1 MDTQKTEASSEGKP
15 VSISQRLGQLQFH
28 WSGKFR
34 VLQFADIQDGPKV
47 SADTIRLLEAAC
59 DAARPDL
66 VIFSGNQIA
75 GYHDAFADT
84 FQRRRWSEKPQETTA
99 TSMLREQTKAL
110 VRKQISQYIAPLNSR
125 GIPWA
130 VTYGNHD
137 FQCGLS
143 NAELDSIYREFEG
156 CLNPVADADTAANPR
171 LERVAALENQHAY
184 ACQPGTFALPVM
196 DSEGKR
202 AVLVV
207 VLVDSGDYAREGGY
221 GAPSESALSFIRQA
235 PSMVGKPCMLF
246 QHMPIPQ
253 YYQVLKTVPPQTDG
267 AIQGYREFENHYYV
281 LDPARTQ
288 PGSYLGEGVSC
299 PDCDSGEFA
308 AIVGA
313 AVGASADS
321 VFDGMTAGTSAH
333 GTTVDASAVSSVDS
347 VTAGAANTV
356 YAAGVAENTQGVR
369 GSALQSREHSRGMD
383 DSRGTDDSRGADNL
397 RSVDNSRRA
406 DNLREAVNRGYFALA
421 TGHDHRNGFVGSL
434 DGLLLIA
441 TPTCG
446 FGSYGPALH
455 KRAARLFEFDIRHPY
470 NPRTQLLEFGPL
482 VGKPKQGRAYA
493 YGMASVEEEDKG
505 VDLLHKPS
513 VKDWLKKT
521 GEKLNKSLGLSEK

>member
-1 MDTQKTEASSEGKP
+1 MDTQKTEASSDGKP
-15 VSISQRLGQLQFH
+15 ISISQRLGQLQFH
-28 WSGKFR
+28 FSGKFR

-110 VRKQISQYIAPLNSR
+110 VRKQISQYITPLNRR

-171 LERVAALENQHAY
+171 LERVAALENQCAY
-184 ACQPGTFALPVM
+184 ACQPGTFALSVM

-202 AVLVV
+202 AVLGV

-235 PSMVGKPCMLF
+235 PSMVGKPCVLF
-246 QHMPIPQ
+246 QHMPVAE
-253 YYQVLKTVPPQTDG
+253 YYRVLKAVPPQTDG
-267 AIQGYREFENHYYV
+267 AIQGYREFEGNYYV
-281 LDPARTQ
+281 LDSDRTQ
-288 PGSYLGEGVSC
+288 PGSYLGEGISC
-299 PDCDSGEFA
+299 PDRDSGEYEIILDSSVGGVA
-308 AIVGA
+308 AGLTAGGQGTGGSAGGNVGA
-313 AVGASADS
+313 IADS
-321 VFDGMTAGTSAH
+321 VADNAEGMQNAENVQN
-333 GTTVDASAVSSVDS
+333 TVDVQNTVGMHDI
-347 VTAGAANTV
+347 AGAADQSEQHALGDSSSRNT
-356 YAAGVAENTQGVR
+356 T
-369 GSALQSREHSRGMD
+369 
-383 DSRGTDDSRGADNL
+383 
-397 RSVDNSRRA
+397 
-406 DNLREAVNRGYFALA
+406 NRGYFAMV
-421 TGHDHRNGFVGSL
+421 TGHDHRNGFVGLL
-434 DGLLLIA
+434 DGMMLIA

-493 YGMASVEEEDKG
+493 YGMASVEEDDKG

-513 VKDWLKKT
+513 VKDWFKKT
-521 GEKLNKSLGLSEK
+521 GEKLNKSLGFGEK